1 MPLSAGGGWRR
12 KGAPGAQ
19 GRVESHWV
27 GDIGVLTLLEDN
39 RPQEGTPWEAGLWVH
54 RASGHQG
61 SPAPGSRPRGPGPQA
76 GLGQ

>member
-27 GDIGVLTLLEDN
+27 GDIGVLNLPEDN
-39 RPQEGTPWEAGLWVH
+39 RPQEGTPWEAGL
-54 RASGHQG
+54 
-61 SPAPGSRPRGPGPQA
+61 
-76 GLGQ
+76 